1 MAKTRIAY
9 FCQSCGFESAK
20 WLGKCPSCQQW
31 NTFVEEIIDK
41 GNSAAS
47 VPTWKVTSNTQ
58 QRANK
63 PVEVADITFTEEH
76 RMQTPDKEF
85 NRVLGGGIVAGS
97 LVLIGGEPG
106 IGKSTLMLQLALNM
120 PNLKVLYVS
129 GEESERQIKMRAER
143 LVPEAVNPQSKNLS
157 SKLETL
163 NHKSGALNSNSE
175 IEHPK
180 SEINKGC
187 FILTETSTQNIF
199 KQIEAL
205 EPDLVVID
213 SIQTLHSSH
222 IESTPGSVSQVRECT
237 AEMLRFA
244 KETSTPVFLI
254 GHITKDGMIAGPK
267 ILEHMVDTVLQF
279 EGDRHHV
286 YRILR
291 TVKNRFGSA
300 SELGIYEMLGEGLRE
315 VSNPSEILLSQRDEP
330 LSGITISATLEGMRP
345 MLIET
350 QALVSTSA
358 YGTPQRTATGFD
370 TKRMSMLLAVL
381 EKRCGFRLGAKD
393 VFLNITGGIRVEDP
407 AIDLGLAAAII
418 SSHEDIPIPFKTCFA
433 GEIGLSGEIRAVNR
447 VEQRIAEA
455 QKLGF
460 NQIFISKYNL
470 PSGGQDKKRM
480 DLSRYDIEVKIVSS
494 IEEVFG
500 LLFG

>member
-1 MAKTRIAY
+1 MAKTKVAY

-31 NTFVEEIIDK
+31 NTFAEEVIEK
-41 GNSAAS
+41 QNAAI
-47 VPTWKVTSNTQ
+47 PNWKATSSSS

-63 PVEVADITFTEEH
+63 PVQVSEISFAEEH
-76 RMQTPDKEF
+76 RTLTPDNEF

-120 PNLKVLYVS
+120 PALKVLYVS
-129 GEESERQIKMRAER
+129 GEESDRQIKMRAER
-143 LVPEAVNPQSKNLS
+143 LAPI
-157 SKLETL
+157 KL
-163 NHKSGALNSNSE
+163 LNSNSA
-175 IEHPK
+175 IDTPR
-180 SEINKGC
+180 SAIGSDC
-187 FILTETSTQNIF
+187 YILTETSTQNIF
-199 KQIEAL
+199 KQIEIL
-205 EPDLVVID
+205 EPDMVVID
-213 SIQTLHSSH
+213 SIQTLYSSH
-222 IESTPGSVSQVRECT
+222 FESTPGSVSQVRECT
-237 AEMLRFA
+237 AELLRFA
-244 KETSTPVFLI
+244 KESGTPVFLI

-291 TVKNRFGSA
+291 CIKNRFGSA
-300 SELGIYEMLGEGLRE
+300 SELGIYEMMGEGLRE

-330 LSGITISATLEGMRP
+330 LSGITISTTLEGLRP

-350 QALVSTSA
+350 QALVSTSP

-370 TKRMSMLLAVL
+370 TKRMNMLLAVL
-381 EKRCGFRLGAKD
+381 EKRCGFKLGAKD
-393 VFLNITGGIRVEDP
+393 VFLNITGGISVEDP

-418 SSHEDIPIPFKTCFA
+418 SSHEDIPIPIKTCFA
-433 GEIGLSGEIRAVNR
+433 GEIGLSGEVRAVNR
-447 VEQRIAEA
+447 IEQRIAEA

-460 NQIFISKYNL
+460 ERIFISKYNL
-470 PSGGQDKKRM
+470 ESGGQNKKRI
-480 DLSRYDIEVKIVSS
+480 DLTRFKIEVRTVGS
-494 IEEVFG
+494 IEEV
-500 LLFG
+500 LSALFG